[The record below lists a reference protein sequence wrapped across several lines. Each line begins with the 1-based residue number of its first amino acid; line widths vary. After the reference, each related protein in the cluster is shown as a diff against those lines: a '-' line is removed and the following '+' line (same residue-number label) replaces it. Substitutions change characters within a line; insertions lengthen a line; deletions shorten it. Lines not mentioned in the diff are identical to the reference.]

1 MAGLSFFRQMF
12 GALTSWL
19 GPAILAFTGYKA
31 GMNVAQDPT
40 VAENLRLAAGLVPL
54 IGFVIS
60 AIIISFYPVT
70 EKKFAQIK
78 AELAERHAEA

>member
-1 MAGLSFFRQMF
+1 
-12 GALTSWL
+12 
-19 GPAILAFTGYKA
+19 
-31 GMNVAQDPT
+31 MNVAQDPT